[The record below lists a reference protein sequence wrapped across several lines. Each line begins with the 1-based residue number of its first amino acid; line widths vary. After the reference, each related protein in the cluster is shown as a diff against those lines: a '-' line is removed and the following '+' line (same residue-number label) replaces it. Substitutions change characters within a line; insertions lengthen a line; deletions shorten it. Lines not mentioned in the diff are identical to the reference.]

1 VQANAGTK
9 LQCIEGVTL
18 PEDADTILR
27 LNRGRQA
34 ALDVREAKGTKID
47 LSNRD
52 LRSDGVAFV
61 GEALKVGTLRFPVSL
76 FHRVS

>member
-1 VQANAGTK
+1 M
-9 LQCIEGVTL
+9 LQSIEGVTL

-34 ALDVREAKGTKID
+34 ALDVREAKGTYLY

-52 LRSDGVAFV
+52 LRADGATFV
-61 GEALKVGTLRFPVSL
+61 GEALKVGIQLC
-76 FHRVS
+76 